1 MCAAAMVD
9 RSDVRSQLVWLGES
23 RRASTLD
30 TFNYRTPKGLFTR
43 MLGRN
48 VSLEFLLS
56 TKGPLVAATDV
67 IVREARPFPM
77 FARLP
82 TASSSSDGIATTPAT

>member
-9 RSDVRSQLVWLGES
+9 RSDVRSQLVWPGES
-23 RRASTLD
+23 RRASTLNTSD
-30 TFNYRTPKGLFTR
+30 HRTPKGLFTR

-48 VSLEFLLS
+48 VSLEFPLS

-67 IVREARPFPM
+67 IARETRPFPM

-82 TASSSSDGIATTPAT
+82 AAGGSSDGIATTPAT